1 MLDAKANFSSMYI
14 NNLECDYCQSG
25 DLQTQRHFLESC
37 EAIITK
43 SKLISENIDVEHDYI
58 YGNLEKQVKV
68 TKMYVKIQE
77 IRENMK

>member
-1 MLDAKANFSSMYI
+1 MLDAKANFSSMYV

-25 DLQTQRHFLESC
+25 EVQTQRHFLESC
-37 EAIITK
+37 DSIISK
-43 SKLISENIDVEHDYI
+43 SKIISDNIDIEHDYI
-58 YGNLEKQVKV
+58 YAKLEEQVKV